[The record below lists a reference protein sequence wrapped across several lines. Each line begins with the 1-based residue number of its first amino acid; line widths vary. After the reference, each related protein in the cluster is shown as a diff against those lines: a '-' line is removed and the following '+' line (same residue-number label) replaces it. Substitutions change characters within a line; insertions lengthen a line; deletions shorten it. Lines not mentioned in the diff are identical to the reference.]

1 MISTLIIS
9 LVLFIMMK
17 ALIIVTLKSTC
28 DQSVHVVEDDDDKE
42 VADKMK
48 PVSPVVD
55 KEITNIL
62 IQLEAVCI
70 VIDDD

>member
-1 MISTLIIS
+1 
-9 LVLFIMMK
+9 MMK

-28 DQSVHVVEDDDDKE
+28 DQSVHVVEDDDKE

-55 KEITNIL
+55 KEITNTL

>member
-1 MISTLIIS
+1 
-9 LVLFIMMK
+9 MMK

-42 VADKMK
+42 VADQMK

-55 KEITNIL
+55 KEITNTL